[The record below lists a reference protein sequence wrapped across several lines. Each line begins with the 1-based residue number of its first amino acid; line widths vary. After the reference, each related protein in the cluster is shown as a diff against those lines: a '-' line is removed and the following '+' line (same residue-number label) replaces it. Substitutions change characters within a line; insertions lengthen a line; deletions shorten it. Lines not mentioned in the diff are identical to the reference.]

1 MPRMSVH
8 RPFANTDACPCGR
21 ANARGHVL
29 AYAQC
34 CGRYLDTEPALAAPD
49 AESLMRSRYSAFVL
63 ERPDYLLAT
72 WHASTRPQR
81 LELESGIR
89 WLGLEVRQ
97 CRTLDATHATVEF
110 VARFRSAGR
119 AVRQHEHSRFESTGG
134 LWFYVDGDQNGTKAN
149 PVEREKL

>member
-1 MPRMSVH
+1 VKSSP
-8 RPFANTDACPCGR
+8 CPCGR
-21 ANARGHVL
+21 AL
-29 AYAQC
+29 AYEDC
-34 CGRYLDTEPALAAPD
+34 CGILHQGFEASGRLLAPD
-49 AESLMRSRYSAFVL
+49 AEALMRSRYSAFVL

-134 LWFYVDGDQNGTKAN
+134 LWFYVDGDQNGTGAN